1 MDQIYV
7 FQISPL
13 DLFVNSLI
21 PLTFCLP
28 LLLLTERQKEEC
40 SDFIKNSRAKQ
51 KKIRVLNFKK
61 KNAFILQP
69 DNQDSYKENLTTW
82 KLGPIPYL
90 PGPQLAIRKLKVSFV
105 THFYKFPQ
113 INCPSSTHTIFSFS
127 FFFFPYESFS
137 VSVCFQNKKLF
148 PSVVN
153 RYTLL
158 GIADGIQSA

>member
-1 MDQIYV
+1 MYQIYV
-7 FQISPL
+7 IFQISPL
-13 DLFVNSLI
+13 NLFVNSLI
-21 PLTFCLP
+21 PLTFH
-28 LLLLTERQKEEC
+28 LLFHC
-40 SDFIKNSRAKQ
+40 KQ
-51 KKIRVLNFKK
+51 KDRKSALNLLRNEEQKRKKSEYSTLK

-69 DNQDSYKENLTTW
+69 GNQHSYKENPTTW

-90 PGPQLAIRKLKVSFV
+90 SGPQLAISKLKVSFV

-127 FFFFPYESFS
+127 FFFHMRVFLSPL
-137 VSVCFQNKKLF
+137 CFQNKKLF

-158 GIADGIQSA
+158 RIADGIQSV